1 MVIVNNQLPLLLN
14 IRRSDNGKVNP
25 VEPASKIPKY
35 NNNNRSFNEQKKN
48 DVKTTAAILRIS
60 EQGKSSAGIDRIY
73 KVAKRSGPIK
83 RLQEK

>member
-1 MVIVNNQLPLLLN
+1 MVIVNSQLPYLLN

-35 NNNNRSFNEQKKN
+35 NNNDRSFNEQKKN
-48 DVKTTAAILRIS
+48 DVKTAAAILRIS
-60 EQGKSSAGIDRIY
+60 EQGKSSAGINRIY
-73 KVAKRSGPIK
+73 KVTKRSGTTK

>member
-1 MVIVNNQLPLLLN
+1 MVIVNSQIPYLLN

-35 NNNNRSFNEQKKN
+35 NKNNRSFNEQKKN
-48 DVKTTAAILRIS
+48 DVKTAAAILRIS
-60 EQGKSSAGIDRIY
+60 EQGKSAAGIGRVY
-73 KVAKRSGPIK
+73 KTTKRSRTTK

>member
-1 MVIVNNQLPLLLN
+1 MVIVNSQLSYLLN

-48 DVKTTAAILRIS
+48 DVKTAAAILRIS
-60 EQGKSSAGIDRIY
+60 EQGKSSAGTDRIY
-73 KVAKRSGPIK
+73 KTTKRSRTTK